1 MNKQIL
7 VFFFLALPITIFA
20 HGVPP
25 QIYPIIGYIFFLPIL
40 IGLIE
45 SYLINTKLGNQKI
58 KERTMLKIIMINYV
72 VIILGYFII
81 GYFVSIFKIDD
92 LKIEFILFMI
102 TLTAIQVIS
111 KTLLFKW
118 LKIVEK
124 SLGFRLSKILS
135 FETVI
140 INSIFYVIV
149 ILI

>member
-7 VFFFLALPITIFA
+7 VILFLTLPMTIFA
-20 HGVPP
+20 HGESPLM
-25 QIYPIIGYIFFLPIL
+25 YSIIGYVFFLPIL

-111 KTLLFKW
+111 KTLLFTW

-124 SLGFRLSKILS
+124 SFGFRLRKILS
-135 FETVI
+135 FEAII
-140 INSIFYVIV
+140 INSIFYVILV
-149 ILI
+149 LI